1 MLQNR
6 IRKLLLKAGIDP
18 SLSGYDFLLTGIEMC
33 YLDRTMLQSVTKAL
47 YIDIGKPYGIK
58 PSNIERCMRHAI
70 DKAKKNDCEF
80 FQKEFAGF
88 IDNENKLSN
97 SQFIG
102 LCVEILKL
110 QEEIENVKQYSD
122 SWQTDR

>member
-6 IRKLLLKAGIDP
+6 IRKLLLNAGIDP

-33 YLDRTMLQSVTKAL
+33 YLDRTMLQGVTKAL

-58 PSNIERCMRHAI
+58 PSNVERCMRHAI
-70 DKAKKNDCEF
+70 AKAKETDCEF
-80 FQKEFAGF
+80 FKREFAGF
-88 IDNENKLSN
+88 VDNKNKLSN

-110 QEEIENVKQYSD
+110 QEDNENVK
-122 SWQTDR
+122 

>member
-18 SLSGYDFLLTGIEMC
+18 SLSGYNCLMTGIEMC
-33 YLDRTMLQSVTKAL
+33 YLDKSMLQNVTKAL
-47 YIDIGKPYGIK
+47 YIDVGKTYGIK
-58 PSNIERCMRHAI
+58 PSSVERCMRHAI
-70 DKAKKNDCEF
+70 AKTKDNDCEF
-80 FQKEFAGF
+80 FKKEFTGF
-88 IDNENKLSN
+88 VDSEKKLSN

-110 QEEIENVKQYSD
+110 QEDDENVK
-122 SWQTDR
+122 

>member
-6 IRKLLLKAGIDP
+6 IRKLLLNAGIDP
-18 SLSGYDFLLTGIEMC
+18 SLLGYELLLTGIEMC

-47 YIDIGKPYGIK
+47 YIDIGKSCGIK
-58 PSNIERCMRHAI
+58 AVNIERCIRHAI
-70 DKAKKNDCEF
+70 AKAKETDCEF

-88 IDNENKLSN
+88 VNSKNKLSN

-102 LCVEILKL
+102 LCVEILKI
-110 QEEIENVKQYSD
+110 QEEDENVK
-122 SWQTDR
+122 